1 MLSRRNAVA
10 FGVVVVLVG
19 VLGTFAPP
27 ARAADDFGGAAKE
40 FIQRLSENAISDLTS
55 QDVPR
60 PERVNRFRTLMDKY
74 FAWRGIAQW
83 VLGRYWPRATPEQQK
98 EYLDL
103 YRELM
108 VLTYVDRFTNYHGE
122 RLAVLNSET
131 VDGRD
136 VLVFT
141 QLNRPNSADPLKVEW
156 RVRARGGEFKIVD
169 IMVEGVSMGQ
179 TQRSEFASAIK
190 QQGENLDG
198 FLVELRKR
206 VRKGA

>member
-10 FGVVVVLVG
+10 VLVVG
-19 VLGTFAPP
+19 VLGTFAL
-27 ARAADDFGGAAKE
+27 ASRAADDFGVAAKE
-40 FIQRLSENAISDLTS
+40 FIQGLSENAIADLTS

-60 PERVNRFRTLMDKY
+60 PERVNRFRALMDKY

-98 EYLDL
+98 QYLDL
-103 YRELM
+103 YQELM
-108 VLTYVDRFTNYHGE
+108 ILTYVDRFTNYHGE

-141 QLNRPNSADPLKVEW
+141 QLNRPNSPDPLKVEW
-156 RVRARGGEFKIVD
+156 RVRARSGEFKIVD

-198 FLVELRKR
+198 FLDELRKR